1 MKKSVALIG
10 FMGSGKTTVGPFVA
24 EILGAVFVDL
34 DEETVERAGM
44 SVDEVFATEGE
55 EGWRHRERAALLEL
69 VADRPLVLGCGGG
82 VVLDQE
88 NRRTLRERYTIVY
101 LSATTDTLIKR
112 LAGVAGR
119 PLLDVP
125 EPKKRIECLSAQRR
139 PVYEAVADITVATDG
154 RDPNEIAI
162 EIGDRLGD
170 AKGGVS

>member
-1 MKKSVALIG
+1 MKSVALIG
-10 FMGSGKTTVGPFVA
+10 FMGSGKTTVGPLLS
-24 EILGAVFVDL
+24 EILGVAFVDL
-34 DEETVERAGM
+34 DEVAVEQAGI

-55 EGWRHRERAALLEL
+55 EGWRRRERDALVEL
-69 VADRPLVLGCGGG
+69 AADRPLVLGCGGG
-82 VVLDQE
+82 VVLSEE

-101 LSATTDTLIKR
+101 LSATTDTLMER
-112 LAGVAGR
+112 LAGVTGR

-125 EPKKRIECLSAQRR
+125 EPKKQIDRLSAQRL

-170 AKGGVS
+170 IKGGVS